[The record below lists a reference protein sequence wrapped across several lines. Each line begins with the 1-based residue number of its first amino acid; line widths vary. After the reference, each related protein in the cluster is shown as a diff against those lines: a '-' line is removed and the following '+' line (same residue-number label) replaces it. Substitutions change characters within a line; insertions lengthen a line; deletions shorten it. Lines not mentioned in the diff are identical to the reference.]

1 MQSSCQFAVA
11 AKLDV
16 DFFVEREPHKVE
28 RFRHLW
34 REYAL
39 VKCRDG
45 RRRRARMS
53 VSTRGRGA
61 VQRHLGRLSLPFFH
75 PYRAVCSCTPLRRE
89 PTLNLTHSL
98 FFLFWPRHPA
108 VDLQRC
114 WVAASAVLPTPLLLS
129 RRCTVAVS
137 AVHRC
142 SPSWLHTSGQP
153 AIPLESVEDR
163 ETKAAKHP
171 DGAQRDIM
179 LGQAGGR
186 PCLKAGKL
194 QFISGFPK

>member
-1 MQSSCQFAVA
+1 MERICISKMQRRQQKTGQNVCVNEGPGSRTAPSWTAELAILSPLQSLFVHA
-11 AKLDV
+11 AETRANPK
-16 DFFVEREPHKVE
+16 PH
-28 RFRHLW
+28 
-34 REYAL
+34 
-39 VKCRDG
+39 
-45 RRRRARMS
+45 S
-53 VSTRGRGA
+53 QS
-61 VQRHLGRLSLPFFH
+61 
-75 PYRAVCSCTPLRRE
+75 
-89 PTLNLTHSL
+89 
-98 FFLFWPRHPA
+98 FFLFWLRHPA

-114 WVAASAVLPTPLLLS
+114 WVVASAVLPTPLLLS

>member
-45 RRRRARMS
+45 SRRRARMS

-75 PYRAVCSCTPLRRE
+75 PYRVCSCTPLRRE

-98 FFLFWPRHPA
+98 FFFSGCGIPQLTCRDAGSWPPQCCPRRSSSAGAALWQCPQCIDA
-108 VDLQRC
+108 LQVGSTRR
-114 WVAASAVLPTPLLLS
+114 VNPQFHSS
-129 RRCTVAVS
+129 RSRT
-137 AVHRC
+137 
-142 SPSWLHTSGQP
+142 
-153 AIPLESVEDR
+153 
-163 ETKAAKHP
+163 
-171 DGAQRDIM
+171 
-179 LGQAGGR
+179 
-186 PCLKAGKL
+186 GK
-194 QFISGFPK
+194 QKRQNIRTGHKGT